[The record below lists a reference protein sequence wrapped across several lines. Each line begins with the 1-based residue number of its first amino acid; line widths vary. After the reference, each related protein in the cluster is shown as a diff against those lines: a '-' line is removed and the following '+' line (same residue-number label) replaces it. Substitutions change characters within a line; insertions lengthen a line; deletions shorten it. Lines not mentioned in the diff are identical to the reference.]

1 VTDAGPQRT
10 QTDDTAEIIELV
22 IDAAERCYASV
33 GFGVT
38 TMDDVAVAAGIPRA
52 DLDRVVASRDELL
65 VHVLLR
71 VWDRESTELA
81 ALLEVQANIRAR
93 LIEGITFFVD
103 RIAAQPYLLELVRTE
118 GSKGGES
125 DPGAKLLVSTLGA
138 FLRPYFI
145 GHGPE
150 LRADIDDTIE
160 WLLRQLLLLLTVT
173 PHRGLTAA
181 EIRYQVRTFIV
192 PSVLREIPEI

>member
-1 VTDAGPQRT
+1 VEPQRT
-10 QTDDTAEIIELV
+10 KTEGTADTIELV
-22 IDAAERCYASV
+22 IAAAERCYASL
-33 GFGVT
+33 GFAAT
-38 TMDDVAVAAGIPRA
+38 TLDDVAVAAGIPRA
-52 DLDRVVASRDELL
+52 DLDRAVASRDDLL

-71 VWDRESTELA
+71 VWDRESTALA

-118 GSKGGES
+118 GTKGGKS
-125 DPGAKLLVSTLGA
+125 DPGAKLLVATLGD
-138 FLRPYFI
+138 FLRPYFV

-160 WLLRQLLLLLTVT
+160 WLLRQVLLLLTVT
-173 PHRGLTAA
+173 PHRGLTAT

-192 PSVLREIPEI
+192 PSVLREIPDI